1 MSNMPMQY
9 NEARPSWKS
18 VRGIALMGVLIAL
31 SAVGA
36 MVKIPSPVGTIGL
49 DSAPGFFAALA
60 LGATGGMIVITLG
73 HLLTAMVVGFP
84 LTLPVHFFIALQMA
98 MWAYAFRWMNERF
111 GLTAAFVAGVF
122 LNGVVSSLTMLL
134 LGGWGAVMAVMP
146 FLVAGSAVNVGLAA
160 AAYRGMKGISYR

>member
-1 MSNMPMQY
+1 MSNMPTQY
-9 NEARPSWKS
+9 NEVGPSWKS
-18 VRGIALMGVLIAL
+18 VRSIALMGLLIAL

-36 MVKIPSPVGTIGL
+36 MVKLPSPVGTIGL

-60 LGATGGMIVITLG
+60 LGATGGMIVIALG

-84 LTLPVHFFIALQMA
+84 LTLPVHLFIALQMA
-98 MWAYAFRWMNERF
+98 MWAYVFRRVNGQF
-111 GLTAAFVAGVF
+111 GLTAAFAAAVC

-146 FLVAGSAVNVGLAA
+146 FLVAASAVNVGLAA
-160 AAYRGMKGISYR
+160 AAYRGMKGIL